1 MKHLILKKELLA
13 YIEYERTRG
22 SILIYDFLEDL
33 PSPLKEDANELLH
46 DEIQMKEIHHRITM
60 YIKDQHV
67 LMMILDNQ
75 SFPSRWIA
83 TTLSEIL
90 EITGPSLIVS
100 NQDDLGFEVLLLHK
114 DDPYLLDT
122 PSMTL
127 SAPYTASLMGLGDV
141 GGTLLMGLR
150 LLGKDTLGEIK
161 IYDRDENKRRRY
173 YLEINEI
180 SDGEVMPPVI
190 EADLTSIFK
199 TDVFIFTVSS
209 HIPPLG
215 TTLTDVRMV
224 QFEKNKE
231 ILLDYVR
238 QAEAAGFTGYYFI
251 VSDPV
256 DLLCMAVMREGNI
269 ASHRIRG
276 FGLGVMEARA
286 RFIAKEKEVF
296 KDDLRTFGPHGKGL
310 VVINSLSSY
319 DDELSLEL
327 TNLTE
332 KENFRVRETGFK
344 PYIAPA
350 LSSGA
355 ISILKALR
363 EEEHLSTVYNGHV
376 FMGSRTTLR
385 GGFTLPTK
393 VSLKELIPLL
403 SDTQALLDSLYRA
416 SLD

>member
-13 YIEYERTRG
+13 YVEYERKQGT
-22 SILIYDFLEDL
+22 IAIYDFLKDL
-33 PSPLKEDANELLH
+33 PSSLKNDVNELLH
-46 DEIQMKEIHHRITM
+46 DGIKMEDLHNRITRH
-60 YIKDQHV
+60 IKDQH
-67 LMMILDNQ
+67 LLIMILDEK

-83 TTLSEIL
+83 TTLSELL
-90 EITGPSLIVS
+90 EITGPELIVS
-100 NQDDLGFEVLLLHK
+100 NQDYLGFEVLLVHK
-114 DDPYLLDT
+114 NDPYLKDIV
-122 PSMTL
+122 SMPL
-127 SAPYTASLMGLGDV
+127 SAPFRASLMGLGDV

-150 LLGKDTLGEIK
+150 LLGKDTLSEIK
-161 IYDRDENKRRRY
+161 IYDRNENKRRRY

-190 EADLTSIFK
+190 EADLASIFQ
-199 TDVFIFTVSS
+199 TDVFIFTVSA

-231 ILLDYVR
+231 ILLDYVK
-238 QAEAAGFTGYYFI
+238 QAEESGFTGYYFI

-256 DLLCMAVMREGNI
+256 DLLCMAVMNEGNI
-269 ASHRIRG
+269 PSHRIRG

-286 RFIAKEKEVF
+286 RFIAKENEIF

-319 DDELSLEL
+319 NDELSLEL

-363 EEEHLSTVYNGHV
+363 GDEHLSTVYNGYV

-385 GGFTLPTK
+385 GGFTLPSK
-393 VSLKELIPLL
+393 VSLKELTPLL
-403 SDTQALLDSLYRA
+403 SDTQALLDSLYKA
-416 SLD
+416 SLG